1 MESMRNKIKSK
12 HFLFIFFL
20 CLYGSH
26 PLSGQFFQHNQLKIE
41 DNPHKFPDSLRI
53 EFVTSQFSQKKQ
65 AYLDIHHVKKIDPTK
80 SAIVIIDVWEET
92 FLDSLVINIINPL
105 IVEANS
111 LGIKVIYAPSQQK
124 QNHDL
129 KIIEDGVTFFNLD
142 VMDEYITHNKIE
154 NLFYVGFDALYCV
167 IDKPNGIFSF
177 KDRKLNLYVFEIG
190 VTSYTREMKE
200 TAISLFKKHEIGI
213 IYSDYMKFD
222 IPYPKQTINNLNEIT
237 SNEIN
242 DGNNFILIFKEHYPY
257 VEHNVQALDSLEKGL
272 IKNNYLFAVIENDI
286 LYFNNKT
293 LHCTYEL
300 IQLLESLK
308 IDNIYY
314 CGYYLNKEM
323 LWSNFGITNLYIKKR
338 YYSVN
343 FIPDIFIINDLSYVA
358 ESSALD
364 PSIEKSVIINHYRGV
379 KNIMSYTL
387 FDDKV
392 ATKKSIR
399 DVN

>member
-1 MESMRNKIKSK
+1 MRSKIKSK
-12 HFLFIFFL
+12 HLLFIFSL
-20 CLYGSH
+20 SLYVCHS
-26 PLSGQFFQHNQLKIE
+26 LSGQFFQDNQLKFENI
-41 DNPHKFPDSLRI
+41 PHRFPDSLRI

-65 AYLDIHHVKKIDPTK
+65 AYLDIHHTKKIDPTK
-80 SAIVIIDVWEET
+80 SAIVIIDVWKET
-92 FLDSLVINIINPL
+92 FLDSLVIKIINPL

-124 QNHDL
+124 QNTDL

-177 KDRKLNLYVFEIG
+177 KDRNLNLFVFEIG

-213 IYSDYMKFD
+213 IYTDNMKFE
-222 IPYPKQTINNLNEIT
+222 IPFPKQTINNLNELTIT
-237 SNEIN
+237 EII
-242 DGNNFILIFKEHYPY
+242 DSNNFILIFKEQHPY
-257 VEHNVQALDSLEKGL
+257 EELNGQALDSFEKRL
-272 IKNNYLFAVIENDI
+272 IENNNLFAVIKNDR
-286 LYFNNKT
+286 LYFDNKIF
-293 LHCTYEL
+293 HCTYEL
-300 IQLLESLK
+300 IQLLESLT

-343 FIPDIFIINDLSYVA
+343 FIPDIFIINELSYIA

-392 ATKKSIR
+392 ATKKSIKV
-399 DVN
+399 VN